1 MTTGRNGSRL
11 GSERDTH
18 VSGESELRRLGY
30 EQELKRTLGLVG
42 NVALTVAAITPA
54 SSILAIGG
62 VALVGAGTGVVW
74 AYLIAAVVAFCMA
87 LTYAELGSMYPTTG
101 GEYPIISRVL
111 GRLVGLV
118 DMFNIMSLA
127 VFIPA
132 AIALA
137 FGTYLRTLL
146 PGANPNLAACV
157 VVVIATGLAMLSISD
172 NAWITKTLVALEL
185 VLLAGLVVLGFSSVR
200 QPVDVL
206 LDPVSVS
213 VSESGTTT
221 AVGFAVILSTVTTG
235 LFSYNGYDAAIN
247 FSEETQGEARQTGR
261 AVMVA
266 VLVAVLFQI
275 VPLTAIILAAPDL
288 GGFFGAVSPFTYVA
302 ESVVGPA
309 GNTIITVGILVA
321 VFAAVQAIILVSA
334 RVVYCTGRD
343 MAWPAPISDAFT
355 KVSARYSSP
364 WVGALMVGSPAAVL
378 TLFAGAVEAVTFAGV
393 AVAFNYA
400 LVAACAIVSRIRHPG
415 HTRPWRMPLWP
426 LPPVVA
432 LVGVAVAISQ
442 QEVANLLVVTGI
454 SVAAVVYYAL
464 FLRPRGAT
472 HWRAQDHAGD
482 PRTEGVRA
490 EGTP

>member
-1 MTTGRNGSRL
+1 MATGRNGSGL

-87 LTYAELGSMYPTTG
+87 LTFAELGSMYPTTG
-101 GEYPIISRVL
+101 GGYPIVSRVL
-111 GRLVGLV
+111 GRMVGLV
-118 DMFNIMSLA
+118 DMFNLMSLA

-137 FGTYLRTLL
+137 FGTYLQTLL
-146 PGANPNLAACV
+146 PGVNPNLASCV
-157 VVVIATGLAMLSISD
+157 VVVVATGLAMLSISN

-185 VLLAGLVVLGFSSVR
+185 ALLAGLVVLGLSSVR
-200 QPVDVL
+200 QPAGVL

-213 VSESGTTT
+213 ESGTAT

-235 LFSYNGYDAAIN
+235 LFSYNGYHAAIN

-275 VPLTAIILAAPDL
+275 LPLTAIILAAPDL
-288 GGFFGAVSPFTYVA
+288 GGFFGAASPFTYVT
-302 ESVVGPA
+302 ESVIGPA

-343 MAWPAPISDAFT
+343 VAWPAPISDAFT

-364 WVGALMVGSPAAVL
+364 WVGALVVGLPAAVL

-415 HTRPWRMPLWP
+415 HVRPWRMPLWP
-426 LPPVVA
+426 LPPTVA
-432 LVGVAVAISQ
+432 LVGVLVAISQ
-442 QEVANLLVVTGI
+442 QEAANLLVVTGI

-464 FLRPRGAT
+464 YLRPRRAT
-472 HWRAQDHAGD
+472 HWRAQDQAGD
-482 PRTEGVRA
+482 PRA
-490 EGTP
+490 EGPR